1 LPVIGMIVPP
11 LAGGVPPEAREL
23 YGDAFT
29 FLAAGVGVGAFRR
42 ENYIE
47 ALTRVPAAVDRLVAG
62 GASALGVMGT
72 SLTFALGRAYDDRL
86 QTELRERTGL
96 PVTTM
101 ASAIVDALHGFGA
114 RRIAVAAAY
123 DATVTEQLVG
133 FLREHGF
140 DVANS
145 ASLGIVDGRD
155 LAALTT
161 GDIVGLARRA
171 VPDRNGVDAL
181 VISCG
186 GLRTIAATRVLEAE
200 LLLPVVSSAIAGPW
214 GTVRLLGHSGAAAG
228 GGALT
233 GHSLPVRTLE

>member
-1 LPVIGMIVPP
+1 MIVPP
-11 LAGGVPPEAREL
+11 LAGGVPPEALEL

-42 ENYIE
+42 QNYLD
-47 ALTRVPAAVDRLVAG
+47 ALARVPAAVDQLVAG
-62 GASALGVMGT
+62 GATAIGVMGT

-86 QTELRERTGL
+86 QAELREGTGL

-101 ASAIVDALHGFGA
+101 ASTIVDALHGFGA
-114 RRIAVAAAY
+114 RRVAVAAAY
-123 DATVTEQLVG
+123 DATVTAELCT
-133 FLREHGF
+133 FLEEHRF
-140 DVANS
+140 DVAGS
-145 ASLGIVDGRD
+145 ASLGIVDGRE

-161 GDIVGLARRA
+161 DDIVALARRA
-171 VPDRNGVDAL
+171 VPDPRDVDAL

-214 GTVRLLGHSGAAAG
+214 GAVRLLGHSGAAIG
-228 GGALT
+228 GGILT
-233 GHSLPVRTLE
+233 GSPALVPHAGVPLA